1 MTDIAPELLEAVSG
15 RLQRY
20 MATDKTL
27 GPLVWAIR
35 DGKANYQTVNRY
47 AIRLGELLS
56 DALRREISVDKLP
69 DGRMYY
75 NIAERVLGP
84 LLENNHEL
92 VADAAEAAQNAM
104 NAAAGIGMKAVRPE
118 LNRSRVDGLIE
129 KVSSYESYVD
139 AERHPGER
147 GRPGPSRS
155 PSDGYANRRGGLLP
169 LVLQPGRR
177 ICLPCGAGC
186 LPPA

>member
-1 MTDIAPELLEAVSG
+1 MTDVAPELLEAVSG

-92 VADAAEAAQNAM
+92 VADAAECHERC
-104 NAAAGIGMKAVRPE
+104 GGDRH
-118 LNRSRVDGLIE
+118 
-129 KVSSYESYVD
+129 ESCS
-139 AERHPGER
+139 PGTKPQPR
-147 GRPGPSRS
+147 GRIDREGIQ
-155 PSDGYANRRGGLLP
+155 L
-169 LVLQPGRR
+169 
-177 ICLPCGAGC
+177 
-186 LPPA
+186 